1 MIYYKKNLML
11 LMIISVIVVVIDV
24 FKENLIFREKV
35 ERKIKV

>member
-1 MIYYKKNLML
+1 ML